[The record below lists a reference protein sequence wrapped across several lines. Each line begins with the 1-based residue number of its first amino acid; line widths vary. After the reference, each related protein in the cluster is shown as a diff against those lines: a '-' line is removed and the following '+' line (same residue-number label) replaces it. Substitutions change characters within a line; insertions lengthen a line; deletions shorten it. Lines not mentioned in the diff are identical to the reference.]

1 MREPRLP
8 LESIPP
14 SHIASPGSACRCRRH
29 IKGSHGGARPTPA
42 PPVASP
48 LALLTARWLAPHTL
62 IGSCNA
68 MREKAHHYIGM
79 VRENSLNILE
89 FVPGRSIQSLLGGLG
104 SKALGQIMLFS
115 NICEQLYG
123 GPWRFARAA
132 WHHREV

>member
-1 MREPRLP
+1 MRGREPRLP

-29 IKGSHGGARPTPA
+29 TKGSHGGARPTPA

-104 SKALGQIMLFS
+104 SKADYLVNSMEGHGDLL
-115 NICEQLYG
+115 EQHG
-123 GPWRFARAA
+123 TI
-132 WHHREV
+132 EVIVAVTR

>member
-1 MREPRLP
+1 MRGREPRLP

-29 IKGSHGGARPTPA
+29 TK
-42 PPVASP
+42 
-48 LALLTARWLAPHTL
+48 TL

-104 SKALGQIMLFS
+104 SKADYLVNSMEGHGDLL
-115 NICEQLYG
+115 EQHG
-123 GPWRFARAA
+123 TI
-132 WHHREV
+132 EVIVAVTR

>member
-1 MREPRLP
+1 MRGREPRLP

-29 IKGSHGGARPTPA
+29 TKGSHGGARPTPA

-68 MREKAHHYIGM
+68 MREKAHDYL
-79 VRENSLNILE
+79 VNSMEGHGDLLE
-89 FVPGRSIQSLLGGLG
+89 QHGTI
-104 SKALGQIMLFS
+104 
-115 NICEQLYG
+115 
-123 GPWRFARAA
+123 
-132 WHHREV
+132 EVIVAVTR